1 MGRDN
6 WAAETSRLT
15 ALPVRN
21 GLRTGGAV
29 GVIPGRDVA
38 TTLHHQHRLSDVASL
53 VDDNRQ
59 ARDARLLLQFTVG
72 ELMLVADAAWI
83 GGHRTPDNAPRGVAV
98 SPRPAGRKPRE
109 VGGQRPGR
117 RG

>member
-21 GLRTGGAV
+21 ALRTGGAV

-83 GGHRTPDNAPRGVAV
+83 GGPRAHDNAPPRPPAW
-98 SPRPAGRKPRE
+98 PRPAGRKA
-109 VGGQRPGR
+109 GGACGKR
-117 RG
+117 

>member
-53 VDDNRQ
+53 VDDSRQ

-83 GGHRTPDNAPRGVAV
+83 GGARTDDLAHCGV
-98 SPRPAGRKPRE
+98 P
-109 VGGQRPGR
+109 VGPSHAR
-117 RG
+117 RR

>member
-29 GVIPGRDVA
+29 GVIPGRAVA

-83 GGHRTPDNAPRGVAV
+83 GGHRTDDIAHCGLPVRPRQA
-98 SPRPAGRKPRE
+98 SRKPCE
-109 VGGQRPGR
+109 LD
-117 RG
+117 